1 MLFRASDAKLFPT
14 SNDPS
19 TVQVQLPNG
28 MSIHSIRTVLL
39 HLPPLPSPLLI
50 YVFSDHDLS
59 SSLLSV
65 SQLCNHGC
73 NATFTNKSFS
83 ITYNNVI
90 LCSGL
95 KLFSDTLWHVPL
107 SSLHSHHLPLTL
119 SPSTSLSPAPLIH
132 PSAAATISLSS
143 DKQFVQF
150 VHAALGCPVLST
162 FIAATKAG
170 YLSSWPRLSSTLIL
184 AHPPFT
190 LATAQGHLNQHR
202 QGLDSTSLSSLPPP
216 PSLPVAAS
224 PPLSP
229 SNIETPLPLPPP
241 TLAEANRVYIRRVH
255 LPHTVSSDMTGRFPI
270 SSDTGSQYVLI
281 SEMDGYIHA
290 EPMAS
295 RTHTDYVRAF
305 KRIVAFFSALGRHPF
320 FQRLDNETSAA
331 VETYLRSENISLQ
344 YCPPGQH
351 RANTAERSIQTFK
364 AHAIATFANTPP
376 DFPIQLWDRLLPQI
390 ELCLN
395 HLHPY
400 KLNPAISAY
409 AGFHGSSHDFRA
421 HPIAPAGTRVLIH
434 DKPSARGS
442 WSPHGVAGFY
452 LGPALQHY
460 RCYTVWATATS
471 SVRVTDTLAWLPHL
485 VTMPSCTP
493 HDTALAAIHDL
504 TAALI
509 SLSKMA
515 PTLRHA
521 RQPSSPE
528 TITTQLHDLL
538 NLFSPPP
545 LPPPPHSNDTPLLP
559 SLEQRVLQSP
569 PLLLNP
575 SDPVLPPSP
584 PPPSP
589 HRHLITAPTLPSLT
603 HPEQRVSPTTTPT
616 TQSTA
621 ACITTLQSAPPP
633 STMSPP
639 PTPDI
644 SSPTPTPL
652 NLSPDGSPLTYKN
665 AKLGADAPHWL
676 LAESEEFTRLF
687 ASNTLRPLHAHEQPI
702 TRRADTTYYNPKTK
716 QKRDPSGN
724 ITYRIRGTAGGD
736 RINYDGPTAAFT
748 AAMPAIKLLIHS
760 VISDNAHWMTID
772 IKDYYLNTPLLRPE
786 YVRIP
791 LRFIPSATITLHSL
805 TPYITNSS
813 ILFEI
818 NKGMYGLPQ
827 SGLLAQ
833 QRLVKHLSVHGY
845 TETSTPCLFRHHST
859 GTVFA
864 LVVDDFG
871 IKYTTREGA
880 DHLIRT
886 LNLLYD
892 IKIDWV
898 GRTYVGFTI
907 TFDPLLR
914 TVALSMPGYINKILK
929 RFNISPSARAS
940 TPAVYTPPSYGNP
953 SQKPACDTTAPL
965 DPDDIKTLQEQV
977 GSLLYYARSVDPT
990 ILPAVTTISSL
1001 QSKPTKAVAA
1011 AMTRL
1016 LHYCAAYPDNSIV
1029 FHACDMRLV
1038 IQSDASYL
1046 SRPNARSVAGGVF
1059 YLLNK
1064 DTSLKH
1070 NGPCHAISSLI
1081 PVVVASVAEAEY
1093 AALFINGREGAML
1106 RTILNNLGYPQPSTP
1121 MYCDNACA
1129 VGIATDTITPKRT
1142 KSIDMN
1148 FHWIRDRVRQ
1158 SFFTVN
1164 WRKGSDNLADF
1175 FTKPLSIPIHRA
1187 HMPFLVHTPLSSI
1200 TSSSA
1205 HAFRRLH
1212 YLTDSNV

>member
-1 MLFRASDAKLFPT
+1 
-14 SNDPS
+14 
-19 TVQVQLPNG
+19 
-28 MSIHSIRTVLL
+28 MSIHSIRTAIL
-39 HLPPLPSPLLI
+39 HLPPLPFPLLI

-59 SSLLSV
+59 TSLLSV
-65 SQLCNHGC
+65 SQLCNNGC
-73 NATFTNKSFS
+73 YATFTNELFS
-83 ITYNNVI
+83 ITYDNVI
-90 LCSGL
+90 LCSGP
-95 KLFSDTLWHVPL
+95 KLSSDTLWHVPL
-107 SSLHSHHLPLTL
+107 SSLHSHHLSQPLR
-119 SPSTSLSPAPLIH
+119 PSTNLPPVSRIH
-132 PSAAATISLSS
+132 PSAAAAISFSS

-162 FIAATKAG
+162 FLAATKAG
-170 YLSSWPRLSSTLIL
+170 YLSSWPRLSSALIL

-202 QGLDSTSLSSLPPP
+202 QGLDSTSTSSSPLL
-216 PSLPVAAS
+216 PSLPVVAS
-224 PPLSP
+224 PPSSP
-229 SNIETPLPLPPP
+229 SQSETALPLPTTLPLPPP
-241 TLAEANRVYIRRVH
+241 TLAEANRVYIRRVQ
-255 LPHTVSSDMTGRFPI
+255 LPHTVSSDLTGRFPI

-305 KRIVAFFSALGRHPF
+305 KKIVAFFSALGRHPF

-331 VETYLRSENISLQ
+331 VETYLRSEQISLQ

-376 DFPIQLWDRLLPQI
+376 DFPLQLWDRLLPQI

-493 HDTALAAIHDL
+493 HDTALAAISDL

-509 SLSKMA
+509 SLAKMA
-515 PTLRHA
+515 PALRHSC
-521 RQPSSPE
+521 QPSSPE
-528 TITTQLHDLL
+528 TIAAQLHDLL
-538 NLFSPPP
+538 NFFSPPP
-545 LPPPPHSNDTPLLP
+545 PTLQSLTDAPPLLP
-559 SLEQRVLQSP
+559 SPEQRVLPILPSP
-569 PLLLNP
+569 LPP
-575 SDPVLPPSP
+575 SERVLPSSP
-584 PPPSP
+584 PPPTPLLS
-589 HRHLITAPTLPSLT
+589 TASTLPHLT
-603 HPEQRVSPTTTPT
+603 HPEQRVSPAATPLS
-616 TQSTA
+616 QSTA
-621 ACITTLQSAPPP
+621 ACITSAEPALPSSATPSPAPP
-633 STMSPP
+633 
-639 PTPDI
+639 
-644 SSPTPTPL
+644 PL

-665 AKLGADAPHWL
+665 AKLGTDALHWL

-687 ASNTLRPLHAHEQPI
+687 TSKTLRPIHAQDQPI
-702 TRRADTTYYNPKTK
+702 PRRADTTYYNPKTK

-791 LRFIPSATITLHSL
+791 LRFIPSDTITLHSL

-845 TETSTPCLFRHHST
+845 TETSTPCLFRHHFN

-886 LNLLYD
+886 LSLLYD

-953 SQKPACDTTAPL
+953 TQKPSHDTTAPL
-965 DPDDIKTLQEQV
+965 DPDNIKTLQEQV

-1064 DTSLKH
+1064 DNSLTH

-1106 RTILNNLGYPQPSTP
+1106 RTILNNLGYPQTTTP
-1121 MYCDNACA
+1121 LYCDNACA

-1148 FHWIRDRVRQ
+1148 FHWIKDRVRQ

-1175 FTKPLSIPIHRA
+1175 FTKPLPISTHRA
-1187 HMPFLVHTPLSSI
+1187 HMPFLVHTPPPSI

-1205 HAFRRLH
+1205 HTLRRLR
-1212 YLTDSNV
+1212 YLANLTA

>member
-1 MLFRASDAKLFPT
+1 M
-14 SNDPS
+14 
-19 TVQVQLPNG
+19 PNG
-28 MSIHSIRTVLL
+28 TSIHSTRTVLL
-39 HLPPLPSPLLI
+39 HLPPLPSPILI

-73 NATFTNKSFS
+73 HATFTNELFS
-83 ITYNNVI
+83 ITYGPVT
-90 LCSGL
+90 LCSGP
-95 KLFSDTLWHVPL
+95 KSPSDTLWHVPL
-107 SSLHSHHLPLTL
+107 SSLHSHHIPLPLSLPPTL
-119 SPSTSLSPAPLIH
+119 PSPSVHS
-132 PSAAATISLSS
+132 SASATTSLSS

-162 FIAATKAG
+162 FLAATKAG
-170 YLSSWPRLSSTLIL
+170 YLSSWPRLSSALIL

-190 LATAQGHLNQHR
+190 LATAQGHLNQRR
-202 QGLDSTSLSSLPPP
+202 QGLDSTSNSLLPLP
-216 PSLPVAAS
+216 PSLPVDA
-224 PPLSP
+224 PPPSSP
-229 SNIETPLPLPPP
+229 STADTALPLPPP

-255 LPHTVSSDMTGRFPI
+255 LPHTVSSDLTGRFPV
-270 SSDTGSQYVLI
+270 SSYTGTQYVLI

-295 RTHTDYVRAF
+295 RAHTDYVRAF
-305 KRIVAFFSALGRHPF
+305 KRIVAFFSALGRQPF

-331 VETYLRSENISLQ
+331 VETYLRSENIHLQ

-364 AHAIATFANTPP
+364 AHAIATFSNTPP
-376 DFPIQLWDRLLPQI
+376 DFPLQLWDRLLPQI

-395 HLHPY
+395 HLQPY
-400 KLNPAISAY
+400 KLNPSISAY

-421 HPIAPAGTRVLIH
+421 HPIAPAGTRVVIH

-452 LGPALQHY
+452 LGPAMQHY

-493 HDTALAAIHDL
+493 HDTALAAISDL

-509 SLSKMA
+509 ALSKMA
-515 PTLRHA
+515 PQLRHA

-528 TITTQLHDLL
+528 TLTAQLHDFI
-538 NLFSPPP
+538 NLFSPPSP
-545 LPPPPHSNDTPLLP
+545 SSPPHDDVTPPLTSP
-559 SLEQRVLQSP
+559 EQRVLQAP
-569 PLLLNP
+569 PLLATP
-575 SDPVLPPSP
+575 
-584 PPPSP
+584 
-589 HRHLITAPTLPSLT
+589 
-603 HPEQRVSPTTTPT
+603 PEQRVSPTTTPPPD
-616 TQSTA
+616 STA
-621 ACITTLQSAPPP
+621 ACITSPQPAPPLSKP
-633 STMSPP
+633 F
-639 PTPDI
+639 PTP
-644 SSPTPTPL
+644 SSAAPSPLPAPL
-652 NLSPDGSPLTYKN
+652 NLSPDGSPLTYKT
-665 AKLGADAPHWL
+665 AKAGADAPQWL

-687 ASNTLRPLHAHEQPI
+687 ASNTLRPIHAQEQPI
-702 TRRADTTYYNPKTK
+702 PRRADTTYYNPKTK
-716 QKRDPSGN
+716 QKRDPSGD

-748 AAMPAIKLLIHS
+748 AAMPVIKLLLHS

-791 LRFIPSATITLHSL
+791 LRFIPSTTITLHSL

-845 TETSTPCLFRHHST
+845 TETSTPCLFRHHSN

-871 IKYTTREGA
+871 IKYTTRDGA

-907 TFDPLLR
+907 TFDTILR
-914 TVALSMPGYINKILK
+914 TVALAMPGYINKILK
-929 RFNISPSARAS
+929 RFNISPTARAS

-953 SQKPACDTTAPL
+953 SQKPACDITDPL

-1064 DTSLKH
+1064 DNSLKH

-1106 RTILNNLGYPQPSTP
+1106 RTILKDLGYPQPTTP

-1158 SFFTVN
+1158 SFFTVH

-1175 FTKPLSIPIHRA
+1175 FTKPLSISTHRT
-1187 HMPFLVHTPLSSI
+1187 HMPFLVHTPLPSI

-1205 HAFRRLH
+1205 HTVRRLH
-1212 YLTDSNV
+1212 YLNHSIV